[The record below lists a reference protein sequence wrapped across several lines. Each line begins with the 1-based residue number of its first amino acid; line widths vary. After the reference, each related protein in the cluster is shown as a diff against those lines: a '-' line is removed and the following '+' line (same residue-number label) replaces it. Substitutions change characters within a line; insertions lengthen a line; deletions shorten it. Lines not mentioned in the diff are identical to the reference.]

1 MGADRSTVIGTM
13 VPGDSKIGEETK
25 IGTDADGFPLLELDE
40 QLLPG
45 ALANG
50 ISITAV
56 LLSSWHDSTSWA
68 ESLAGAGLP
77 GMVSSHNNDC
87 KLLSA
92 SSSHFSASSDF
103 STGVCTTDTATST
116 FSSTSS
122 LSDLGNEM
130 LSLFGE
136 ELHCTTTALAISV
149 CSVSYN
155 DRNQT
160 LFRDRTNFK
169 TKLM

>member
-1 MGADRSTVIGTM
+1 M
-13 VPGDSKIGEETK
+13 IGEDTK
-25 IGTDADGFPLLELDE
+25 MGTAADDFPLLELDE

-45 ALANG
+45 ALAKG

-56 LLSSWHDSTSWA
+56 LLSSWHDSTTCA

-103 STGVCTTDTATST
+103 SNGVCTTDTATST

-122 LSDLGNEM
+122 LSGLGNEM
-130 LSLFGE
+130 LSLFGV
-136 ELHCTTTALAISV
+136 LHGTTTALASCV

-155 DRNQT
+155 DRSQT
-160 LFRDRTNFK
+160 SFRDRTNFIQNLFL
-169 TKLM
+169 T

>member
-1 MGADRSTVIGTM
+1 M
-13 VPGDSKIGEETK
+13 IGEETK
-25 IGTDADGFPLLELDE
+25 MGTAADDFPLLVLDE

-56 LLSSWHDSTSWA
+56 LLSSWHDSTTCA

-103 STGVCTTDTATST
+103 STGVCITDTDTST

-122 LSDLGNEM
+122 LSGLGNEM
-130 LSLFGE
+130 LSFFDE
-136 ELHCTTTALAISV
+136 ELHCTTTALASSV

-155 DRNQT
+155 DRSQT
-160 LFRDRTNFK
+160 SFRDRTNFK
-169 TKLM
+169 TKLISNKTS